1 MKEITLEADIK
12 NIPAVTDMING
23 VLEEADCP
31 IKVQMQIDVVVD
43 ELFSNISF
51 YAYENGGEATVCAQV
66 SGEPAVASITFKDRG
81 KPYDPLSK
89 EDPDVTLPAEKREVG
104 GLGIFMVKKM
114 MDEVVYRYEDGMNV
128 LTVKKKL

>member
-12 NIPAVTDMING
+12 NIPVVTDLVNE

-51 YAYENGGEATVCAQV
+51 YAYENGGEATVSAQV

-81 KPYDPLSK
+81 KAACLR
-89 EDPDVTLPAEKREVG
+89 RE
-104 GLGIFMVKKM
+104 
-114 MDEVVYRYEDGMNV
+114 RYFNTIISVQDYYPSFPNGNFAR
-128 LTVKKKL
+128 